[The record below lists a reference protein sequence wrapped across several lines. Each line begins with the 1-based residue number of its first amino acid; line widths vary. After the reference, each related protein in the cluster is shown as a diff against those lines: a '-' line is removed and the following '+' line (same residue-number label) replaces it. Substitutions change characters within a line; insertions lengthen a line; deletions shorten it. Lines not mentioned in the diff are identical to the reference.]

1 MHEIRLK
8 NYRCF
13 KDAQTARLAPLTLL
27 VGENSTGKTSF
38 LALVRALLEI
48 EKGRIPDFKA
58 SPYDL
63 GSFREIAHRSGEK
76 GESATH
82 FEAGFSGTHL
92 TYVADGPGQAIF
104 NFDARFEER
113 GTAPFPMKRKVGNQ
127 GADVWVEEHSGTSHP
142 PIVRVGTSRG
152 EWEWNPGEYI
162 RSFLEP
168 SDDLIRSIDIRMALA
183 GRFSRTDDFTPVND
197 SPEICYDDIEMIGDA
212 LPIYAELNLF
222 ASAPVRSKPRRTY
235 DPARATPDPEGDYVP
250 MYLAETLIGD
260 GRKWEALKGRL
271 EHFGEA
277 SGLFDEI
284 SINRFGDSG
293 GPFQLQFRK
302 YADDARGPRHNLI
315 DVGYG
320 VSQALPLLTELL
332 REDAPGMFL
341 LQQPEVHLHPR
352 AQAELGSLFCQLA
365 GPERQ
370 FIVET
375 HSDHLMNRVRMD
387 VRDQVCPLKPD
398 DVSILYFE
406 RAGHDVR
413 IYSIRI
419 DEDGNIVGAPDS
431 YRSFFMEE
439 SKRTIWRRYAPEK
452 A

>member
-1 MHEIRLK
+1 MNEIRIK

-13 KDAQTARLAPLTLL
+13 RDAQNARLAPLTLL

-38 LALVRALLEI
+38 LALVRALLDI
-48 EKGRIPDFKA
+48 EKGRVPDFKA

-63 GSFREIAHRSGEK
+63 GSFREIAHRRVEK
-76 GESATH
+76 GESAPR
-82 FEAGFSGTHL
+82 FEAGFSSACSANG
-92 TYVADGPGQAIF
+92 ADGSKKGWRD
-104 NFDARFEER
+104 FDARFAER
-113 GTAPFPMKRKVGNQ
+113 GTAPFPVVRRVSNQ
-127 GADVWVEEHSGTSHP
+127 GAWIEESWGANQSHKIRAGTA
-142 PIVRVGTSRG
+142 RG
-152 EWEWNPGEYI
+152 EWEFILNESAHTPLDSSNDYI
-162 RSFLEP
+162 RSLQVQL
-168 SDDLIRSIDIRMALA
+168 LISGMF
-183 GRFSRTDDFTPVND
+183 GGGTDHFIPLNG
-197 SPEICYDDIEMIGDA
+197 SPEISSEDIEMIRNA
-212 LPIYAELNLF
+212 YPPSSNLHPF

-235 DPARATPDPEGDYVP
+235 DPARTTPDPEGDYVP

-271 EHFGEA
+271 ERFGKA

-284 SINRFGDSG
+284 SINRFWDSG

-302 YADDARGPRHNLI
+302 YAGDERGPRHNLI

-341 LQQPEVHLHPR
+341 LQQPEVHLHPK

-387 VRDQVCPLKPD
+387 VRDRVCPLKPD

-406 RAGHDVR
+406 RAGHDVS
-413 IYSIRI
+413 IHSIRI

-431 YRSFFMEE
+431 YGAFFMEE
-439 SKRTIWRRYAPEK
+439 TTRTIWKRYPKESN
-452 A
+452 

>member
-1 MHEIRLK
+1 MNEIRIK

-13 KDAQTARLAPLTLL
+13 RDAQNARLAPLTLL
-27 VGENSTGKTSF
+27 IGENSTGKTSF
-38 LALVRALLEI
+38 LALVRALLDI

-63 GSFREIAHRSGEK
+63 GSFREIAHRSGDA
-76 GESATH
+76 GESAKR
-82 FEAGFSGTHL
+82 FEAGFSSAHSANG
-92 TYVADGPGQAIF
+92 ADGSKKGWRD
-104 NFDARFEER
+104 FDALFEER
-113 GTAPFPMKRKVGNQ
+113 GTAPFPVVRRVSNQ
-127 GADVWVEEHSGTSHP
+127 GAWIEETLGTDQSP
-142 PIVRVGTSRG
+142 TICVGTARG
-152 EWEWNPGEYI
+152 KWEWRPDAI
-162 RSFLEP
+162 SRFLLEP
-168 SDDLIRSIDIRMALA
+168 DDSYSSFPPFMVFGLSGGGGGFTPINGSPEMSPDDLNTIKSA
-183 GRFSRTDDFTPVND
+183 FPVFHE
-197 SPEICYDDIEMIGDA
+197 PH
-212 LPIYAELNLF
+212 PF

-271 EHFGEA
+271 ERFGEA

-284 SINRFGDSG
+284 SINRFGDGG

-302 YADDARGPRHNLI
+302 YAGDERGPRHNLI

-406 RAGHDVR
+406 RNGHDVS
-413 IYSIRI
+413 IYSIYI

-431 YRSFFMEE
+431 YGAFFMEE
-439 SKRTIWRRYAPEK
+439 TTRTIWKRYPKESN
-452 A
+452 

>member
-1 MHEIRLK
+1 MNEIRLK

-38 LALVRALLEI
+38 LALARALLDI
-48 EKGRIPDFKA
+48 EKGRVPDFKA

-63 GSFREIAHRSGEK
+63 GSFREIAHRSGDAGEPAK
-76 GESATH
+76 G
-82 FEAGFSGTHL
+82 FDAGFSRISSANG
-92 TYVADGPGQAIF
+92 ADGFGKAF
-104 NFDARFEER
+104 RDFDARFEER
-113 GTAPFPMKRKVGNQ
+113 GTAPFPVVRRVSGQ
-127 GADVWVEEHSGTSHP
+127 GAWIEEISGIDQP
-142 PIVRVGTSRG
+142 PTVCVGTARG
-152 EWEWNPGEYI
+152 EWEFILDKSVPTPFGSSDDYLHSLPIHLVFTGLFGGSDHFKPMNGSPKIE
-162 RSFLEP
+162 
-168 SDDLIRSIDIRMALA
+168 SDDL
-183 GRFSRTDDFTPVND
+183 
-197 SPEICYDDIEMIGDA
+197 EMIVSA
-212 LPIYAELNLF
+212 LPVSANPSPF
-222 ASAPVRSKPRRTY
+222 ASAPARSKPRRTY
-235 DPARATPDPEGDYVP
+235 DPARAIPDPEGDYVP

-271 EHFGEA
+271 ERFGEA

-302 YADDARGPRHNLI
+302 YAGDERGPRHNLI

-406 RAGHDVR
+406 REGLGAR
-413 IYSIRI
+413 IYCMGY
-419 DEDGNIVGAPDS
+419 DKEGNLIGAPDS
-431 YRSFFMEE
+431 YGTFFMEE
-439 SKRTIWRRYAPEK
+439 TTRTIWKRYRKESN
-452 A
+452 

>member
-1 MHEIRLK
+1 MNEIRLK

-38 LALVRALLEI
+38 LALVRALLDI
-48 EKGRIPDFKA
+48 ERGRVPDFKA

-63 GSFREIAHRSGEK
+63 GSFREIAHRRGEK
-76 GESATH
+76 GEAAKG
-82 FEAGFSGTHL
+82 FEAGFSSSYPANGT
-92 TYVADGPGQAIF
+92 DGSDEIF
-104 NFDARFEER
+104 RDFYARFEER
-113 GTAPFPMKRKVGNQ
+113 GTAPFPVMRRVSTKD
-127 GADVWVEEHSGTSHP
+127 AWIEEGLGTDWTP
-142 PIVRVGTSRG
+142 RVCAGTTRG
-152 EWEWNPGEYI
+152 EWE
-162 RSFLEP
+162 LTLVEP
-168 SDDLIRSIDIRMALA
+168 AHNSSRYYLDSLPARLA
-183 GRFSRTDDFTPVND
+183 IVKILGQTDRFKPMNGSPKMRTDDL
-197 SPEICYDDIEMIGDA
+197 EMVVSTFPYSA
-212 LPIYAELNLF
+212 NPHPF

-271 EHFGEA
+271 ERFGEA

-302 YADDARGPRHNLI
+302 YAGDERGPRHNLI

-332 REDAPGMFL
+332 RDDAPGMFL

-375 HSDHLMNRVRMD
+375 HSDHLMNRIRMD
-387 VRDQVCPLKPD
+387 VRDQVCPLRPD

-406 RAGHDVR
+406 REGLGARIFSMGHDK
-413 IYSIRI
+413 
-419 DEDGNIVGAPDS
+419 EGNVVGAPDS
-431 YRSFFMEE
+431 YGAFFMEE
-439 SKRTIWRRYAPEK
+439 TTRTIWKRYRKESN
-452 A
+452 